1 MGASFIF
8 QISHLLKKFGQR
20 ELLKDINLAFYPV
33 PRSACWAA
41 TAPARA
47 RS

>member
-1 MGASFIF
+1 MGPAFIF
-8 QISHLLKKFGQR
+8 QISDLHKKFGQR
-20 ELLKDINLAFYPV
+20 ELLKNINLAFYPGA
-33 PRSACWAA
+33 RSACWAV